1 MLFHKRL
8 GSKEKFAKQ
17 ISVIIWLVQRRSRQD
32 NPAFSAQLVSQ
43 EKISLGHI
51 INPLLT
57 KFVSSIHYLMLVSF
71 LLFCVF
77 VEVSFHKN
85 AEKKN
90 LANIQPS

>member
-17 ISVIIWLVQRRSRQD
+17 ISVIVWLIQRRSGQD
-32 NPAFSAQLVSQ
+32 SAQLEPQ
-43 EKISLGHI
+43 EKSSQGHL

-57 KFVSSIHYLMLVSF
+57 KFVSFIHYLMLVSF
-71 LLFCVF
+71 LFFCVF

-85 AEKKN
+85 AEKG
-90 LANIQPS
+90 

>member
-17 ISVIIWLVQRRSRQD
+17 ISVIIWLIQRRSGQD
-32 NPAFSAQLVSQ
+32 SAQLVPQ
-43 EKISLGHI
+43 EKRSQGHM

-71 LLFCVF
+71 LFFRIF
-77 VEVSFHKN
+77 VEVSFPKN
-85 AEKKN
+85 AEKD
-90 LANIQPS
+90 